1 MKFEIEVIGIPKSWQ
16 GENMKQ
22 VSFLDEIIA
31 KYDEMLIMQA
41 EECNPLLE
49 RFCSFLDCTQAEL
62 EALSSSVS
70 ALADTLKIVVG
81 LAAEKERQ
89 AKA

>member
-1 MKFEIEVIGIPKSWQ
+1 
-16 GENMKQ
+16 MKQ

-31 KYDEMLIMQA
+31 KYHEMLIIQA
-41 EECNPLLE
+41 EECSPGLTEFCGFLE
-49 RFCSFLDCTQAEL
+49 CSQAEL
-62 EALSSSVS
+62 EALSSSIC

-89 AKA
+89 GAK